1 MPLQSHP
8 SCQGYRQGIE
18 REINAGNKINEVG
31 RAQDYGMDGRAD
43 SGMAR
48 PGFQWAAVSW
58 QLEEGGRSGG
68 VGGGN
73 GWTCCMLW
81 LLHNN
86 GVRWHCAH
94 LKDVSAVINYIR
106 QPLDDIEMRITFRIL
121 LSRWDRKA
129 VWNERTAV
137 FWCDTFSAHFF
148 SANATHFVCASV
160 VELKMSTVVVGL
172 AWSIITDIYAV

>member
-68 VGGGN
+68 VGGAMGEPAACY
-73 GWTCCMLW
+73 GYFT
-81 LLHNN
+81 
-86 GVRWHCAH
+86 
-94 LKDVSAVINYIR
+94 
-106 QPLDDIEMRITFRIL
+106 ITASDGIVPTWRMFQL
-121 LSRWDRKA
+121 LS
-129 VWNERTAV
+129 
-137 FWCDTFSAHFF
+137 
-148 SANATHFVCASV
+148 
-160 VELKMSTVVVGL
+160 
-172 AWSIITDIYAV
+172 ITYVNLWTT